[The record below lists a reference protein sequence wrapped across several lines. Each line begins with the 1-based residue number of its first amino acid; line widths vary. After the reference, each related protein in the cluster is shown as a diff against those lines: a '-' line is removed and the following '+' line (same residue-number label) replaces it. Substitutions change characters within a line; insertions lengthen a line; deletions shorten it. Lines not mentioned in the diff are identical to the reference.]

1 MIHGRPRGSHDPAVY
16 IPTMNRYGNLERIVP
31 LWMEQDFR
39 VRLVV
44 EPTEYNEHARLITRM
59 GWTGLGVTV
68 IPVQSPRRGIGYARR
83 AAVLHAEHT
92 GRKSIIMSDDDMKPA
107 GDMLPLLKA
116 AEDSGALGVGAVRGI
131 HDYFTGGAI
140 SRTSGVILCPGGW
153 GFQLFGLNIA
163 NTVLLGN
170 FDERL
175 HSYGEDGELARQGI
189 KAGIFWRSHCD
200 VKCAPI
206 GKRYAPGGISTRFAK
221 PEYRTDA
228 ERECLKIIHDRWPYY
243 TNEPDKP
250 LRVAWQRML
259 DHYIPDWRDRSALHG
274 GSL

>member
-1 MIHGRPRGSHDPAVY
+1 MRTHEPSVY

-31 LWMEQDFR
+31 LWLRQGFL

-44 EPTEYNEHARLITRM
+44 EPKEYDEHARFIMRM
-59 GWTGLGVTV
+59 GWIGKGVTA
-68 IPVQSPRRGIGYARR
+68 IPVGSPGRGIGYARK
-83 AAVLHAEHT
+83 ACVLHAEHT
-92 GRKSIIMSDDDMKPA
+92 GRKSIIMSDDDMRPA
-107 GDMLPLLKA
+107 GDMRPLLDA
-116 AEDSGALGVGAVRGI
+116 AADPGALGVGAVRGI

-153 GFQLFGLNIA
+153 GFQLFGLNVA

-228 ERECLKIIHDRWPYY
+228 ERQCLAIIHDRWPYY
-243 TNEPDKP
+243 TNPPDRP